1 MFAGQ
6 LNATSGNF
14 LSTVGFRGV
23 YFYGVTDLNGNRVV
37 DPVEIAGRACSD
49 ALVAAGE
56 CEYYG
61 FDIEDPANVGS
72 SIHSVGSYKA
82 PRTHEIQFGVDRELI
97 ANFAL
102 NATFTWRRFTDFV
115 WRNNGLVGT
124 DYQEIGA
131 YTGTHPAI
139 GAFDVPLYGA
149 LEDRIPAVRS
159 ATIYR
164 ARDDYWQRYL
174 GFEVAATKRLA
185 DRWMARFGFST
196 NDHREYLDS
205 FAATTD
211 PTPHVIYT
219 TGRLTNVFANID
231 GGLVPTVS
239 TGSGKGGIIQL
250 LPKYQFV
257 ATGMYQGPW
266 GINLAGNFLTRQGFS
281 MTYHEQSVPVT
292 GDPNAARKNLLLV
305 ESLDQFRLPTVTTL
319 DARIGKEFAFN
330 RYRFNIDL
338 DIFNLFNASTVL
350 ARQYNLGASSGND
363 VLEIMNPRV
372 LRLGA
377 RFNF

>member
-1 MFAGQ
+1 
-6 LNATSGNF
+6 
-14 LSTVGFRGV
+14 
-23 YFYGVTDLNGNRVV
+23 
-37 DPVEIAGRACSD
+37 
-49 ALVAAGE
+49 
-56 CEYYG
+56 
-61 FDIEDPANVGS
+61 
-72 SIHSVGSYKA
+72 
-82 PRTHEIQFGVDRELI
+82 
-97 ANFAL
+97 
-102 NATFTWRRFTDFV
+102 
-115 WRNNGLVGT
+115 
-124 DYQEIGA
+124 
-131 YTGTHPAI
+131 
-139 GAFDVPLYGA
+139 
-149 LEDRIPAVRS
+149 
-159 ATIYR
+159 
-164 ARDDYWQRYL
+164 
-174 GFEVAATKRLA
+174 
-185 DRWMARFGFST
+185 
-196 NDHREYLDS
+196 
-205 FAATTD
+205 
-211 PTPHVIYT
+211 VIYT

-305 ESLDQFRLPTVTTL
+305 ESLDQFRLPTVTTF

-350 ARQYNLGASSGND
+350 ARQYNLGVSSGND